1 VPGKSQKR
9 GEFKVWTRSELKNIA
24 KKKLKGFYWQAF
36 LVSLILV
43 ISGGSHNRLDLGG
56 SSSTGSTTTG
66 GGGSEFT
73 LGIVLIA
80 VIGVLVFLALRIFLG
95 YILEVG
101 GRKYFI
107 ELSRGESEISYLLK
121 FFDKKYYKNIITVL
135 LYRGIYIFLW
145 SLLLIIP
152 GIIKMYQYRFVAYIM
167 AENPDLDHNQA
178 LNLSREMTAGQ
189 KLDIFILD
197 LSFLGWFILGA
208 LFFGI
213 GVLFVQP
220 YYDAVNAELYQKV
233 KAEA

>member
-1 VPGKSQKR
+1 M
-9 GEFKVWTRSELKNIA
+9 WTRSELKENA
-24 KKKLKGFYWQAF
+24 KGKLKGFYWQAF

-43 ISGGSHNRLDLGG
+43 ITGGSHNRLDLGSSG
-56 SSSTGSTTTG
+56 SSTGTTNG
-66 GGGSEFT
+66 GGEFT
-73 LGIVLIA
+73 LEIA
-80 VIGVLVFLALRIFLG
+80 LFAVTGVLVFLALRIFLG

-107 ELSRGESEISYLLK
+107 ELSRGSSEISYLLN
-121 FFDKKYYKNIITVL
+121 FFDKQYYKNIITVL
-135 LYRGIYIFLW
+135 LYRGVYIFLW

-152 GIIKMYQYRFVAYIM
+152 GIIKMYEYRFVPYIM
-167 AENPDLDHNQA
+167 AEDPDLDHKGA
-178 LNLSREMTAGQ
+178 LNMSSEMTDGQ

-197 LSFLGWFILGA
+197 LSFLGWFFLGA

-233 KAEA
+233 KARA

>member
-1 VPGKSQKR
+1 
-9 GEFKVWTRSELKNIA
+9 VWNRAELKDMA
-24 KKKLKGFYWQAF
+24 KGKLKGFYWQAF

-43 ISGGSHNRLDLGG
+43 ITGGSHNRLDLGSS
-56 SSSTGSTTTG
+56 SSSTGTTN
-66 GGGSEFT
+66 GGGSEFA
-73 LGIVLIA
+73 LELAVIA
-80 VIGVLVFLALRIFLG
+80 VVGILIFIGLRIFLG

-107 ELSRGESEISYLLK
+107 ELSRGSSEISYLLK
-121 FFDKKYYKNIITVL
+121 YFDKKYYQNIVTAL
-135 LYRGIYIFLW
+135 LFRGIYIFLW

-152 GIIKMYQYRFVAYIM
+152 GIIKMYEYRFVPYIL
-167 AENPDLDHNQA
+167 AEEPGLDHSRA

-189 KLDIFILD
+189 KMDIFILD

-220 YYDAVNAELYQKV
+220 YYDAVNAELYQKLKLKV
-233 KAEA
+233 